1 MTLRKT
7 WRSERRGDSLAGGSN
22 TVRGLLFEGA
32 ARLGMSLALLVIGCV
47 PVSFL
52 SSRALGTGPQC
63 VLCSRLVS
71 SGYRTK
77 TDRQTVPSVDDDNCQ
92 GQINQLLFAEA
103 AASLLVYIIWHML
116 RSPTSV
122 TASVQASA
130 TRSRSVKKGVSS
142 HVDSA

>member
-7 WRSERRGDSLAGGSN
+7 GRSERRGDSLAGKVPYG
-22 TVRGLLFEGA
+22 TGLLFEGA

-52 SSRALGTGPQC
+52 SSRVLGTGPQG

-71 SGYRTK
+71 PGYRTK
-77 TDRQTVPSVDDDNCQ
+77 TDRQAVPSVDDDNGQ

-103 AASLLVYIIWHML
+103 AASLLGYIIWYM
-116 RSPTSV
+116 PGPINA

-142 HVDSA
+142 QVATA